1 MTENSEVES
10 IYQNALGMALEK
22 EKYSYEFY
30 KDAEE
35 KIKFKPL
42 KSFFSELAEEEVKHK
57 ELILRQMEKLR
68 RGKTPMEKKP
78 ISKPAQDLGISKY
91 LRKQDVSEDMNYQD
105 ALILA
110 MKREEEAVSLFEHL
124 ENLAENEEFKTFFKK
139 LKDWEIRHLR
149 RIEEMYDQDI
159 LTEN

>member
-1 MTENSEVES
+1 MTENSTEEN
-10 IYQNALGMALEK
+10 IYQNALELSFEK

-30 KDAEE
+30 KNAEK

-68 RGKTPMEKKP
+68 RGKTPMGKKITP
-78 ISKPAQDLGISKY
+78 EPVEDLGISKY
-91 LRKQDVSEDMNYQD
+91 LKNQEVSEDMNYQD

-110 MKREEEAVSLFEHL
+110 MKREEEAVKLFEQF
-124 ENLAENEEFKTFFKK
+124 ENLVEDEEFKFFFKK

-149 RIEEMYDQDI
+149 RIEEMYDSDI